1 MTRFFFTIVV
11 AFFVVSCLNAQPTT
25 GEPDVRLISSTSNTL
40 TVEFRP
46 NWQPARSQLI
56 DGVVYTDFHFVG
68 ALSDARRVGLAERK
82 FRSVPILVSSPARP
96 TVEVLAAESIE
107 LPNTRVAPVPLVNP
121 KTGERRFFNRSSNKE
136 ERATLADISPVSVA
150 RGNYIASL
158 SFYPIQ
164 YNAQT
169 QTVRKFTRIVA
180 RLVFAEPFGTPKFFT
195 EPPSDDEFLSGV
207 LNFGSQAASSPTTA
221 RLSSVSTATESVL
234 RSGRFYKLELRSEG
248 VYRLDRA
255 YLESIGIN
263 TASLNPRRLK
273 IYFNGGEELDSRVN
287 SSKISDLRE
296 SAIVVSGEEDGR
308 FDAGD
313 FILFYASTTSGV
325 RYDSLEQRLKHY
337 LNRQAVSSFAFL
349 ALDGEDG
356 KRIQTR
362 PSSQAASPFQAQVFQ
377 TQVFVENDRLNFGN
391 TGLNFYDSPLNA
403 ARQRVTYS
411 LAVPGID
418 KTRSVTYRAKL
429 IVSTTQNERYAL
441 REGGNVIA
449 QGNTGIAS
457 VPERVLGSEQLL
469 NSSLSGSA
477 ISGEQ
482 SRIEIEF
489 PATSETSQ
497 LYPDWV
503 ELDYARRFSAQNNF
517 LKFNSLVGLSAPSA
531 VEYSLS
537 GFTSAPSVWDITDR
551 NNVVRISGNMSANAI
566 TVQREE
572 SPSIYREYIAFS
584 DAAEFRR
591 PTSARA
597 ITAQNI
603 RSLASRSSATAFPE
617 YIIVYGQ
624 DFESEALRLLQ
635 YRTDRN
641 RLGNQAL
648 RGVAVGVEQLYNEFS
663 GGKQDYSAI
672 RDFIKLLY
680 DNASPARR
688 PKYLLLF
695 GDGDWDFRDIT
706 GRRYAKVPMYESDD
720 NLNVLSFAATTD
732 DFFVAVDG
740 EDFVPDLAVGRLTVQ
755 SRSEAQLAVDKIIEY
770 ENQLEQGDWK
780 NRVAFVADDG
790 PNGRE
795 ISNAPDQ
802 FAGDSEA
809 TIAAMNRVAPY
820 LNPVKIY
827 ASFFRAEAAAGG
839 TRRPGAFNEIITQL
853 NRGVLAINFIGHGNP
868 IVWTAEQIFSPSASF
883 PRLTNRNRP
892 TLCITATCDF
902 GRADDPT
909 VQSGSEQMFV
919 LPNGG
924 ASALITTSRS
934 IFISSGSAY
943 PPILFRELFTRASD
957 GLLFP
962 LGTSLYRFKLSL
974 SAVGNYGDAEKFYLI
989 GDPAMR
995 LGAAHSLARIDSI
1008 NGIAVSPQS
1017 RFQLNALSRVSISG
1031 SARLTRDS
1039 NLVNTSFNG
1048 TASMVVFDAPRQ
1060 VAADHNGTGNIDDF
1074 YAVRNALIYRGTA
1087 TVRNGRF
1094 RFNFIIPKD
1103 IAYDSLQTGKISFY
1117 LWRDGAAPSDNS
1129 ATAAGEF
1136 QNFVAAGTD
1145 PNAALDSNGPDA
1157 QVFLNDPSFQSGGIT
1172 NQNPLFIAE
1181 LSDQS
1186 GINLTQ
1192 NVGNALTL
1200 VINNDERNPI
1210 VLNDFY
1216 QARSESFTDGDVRYP
1231 LRNLSPGN
1239 YTLRFK
1245 AWDTYNNSTEKLLSF
1260 TVADSSRLALSNV
1273 YNFPNPFQTRT
1284 AFIFSHNRAGDD
1296 LNTRIKIYTVAGR
1309 LVKTLEQTTSASPN
1323 NIRIDWD
1330 GRDDDGQE
1338 LANGIYLYKVIV
1350 RSLRGDFQR
1359 EMIEKLAIV
1368 R

>member
-1 MTRFFFTIVV
+1 MTRFFFAIAV
-11 AFFVVSCLNAQPTT
+11 AFFVASCLNAQPTIN
-25 GEPDVRLISSTSNTL
+25 EPDVRLISSSSTAL
-40 TVEFRP
+40 TIEFRP
-46 NWQPARSQLI
+46 NWQPTRSQLI
-56 DGVVYTDFHFVG
+56 DGVAYTDFHFVG

-96 TVEVLAAESIE
+96 TLEILTAESIIV
-107 LPNTRVAPVPLVNP
+107 PNVRVAPMPLVDT
-121 KTGERRFFNRSSNKE
+121 KTGERRFFNRSINKE
-136 ERATLADISPVSVA
+136 ERATLADISPVSIA

-158 SFYPIQ
+158 SFYPVQ

-195 EPPSDDEFLSGV
+195 EQPNNNSDFLSGV
-207 LNFGSQAASSPTTA
+207 LNFGSQVTSSPTTA

-287 SSKISDLRE
+287 SSKISDLQE
-296 SAIVVSGEEDGR
+296 SAIFVSGEEDGR

-313 FILFYASTTSGV
+313 FILFYATTTSGV
-325 RYDSLEQRLKHY
+325 QYDSLEQRLKHY
-337 LNRQAVSSFAFL
+337 LNRQAASSFAFL

-377 TQVFVENDRLNFGN
+377 TQVFIENDRVNFTN

-411 LAVPGID
+411 LDVPSID
-418 KTRSVTYRAKL
+418 KTRSLSYRAKF
-429 IVSTTQNERYAL
+429 VASTTQNERYSL
-441 REGGNVIA
+441 REGSNVIS
-449 QGNTGIAS
+449 QGNTGITSGFYINGLDFFVDAT
-457 VPERVLGSEQLL
+457 LNGST
-469 NSSLSGSA
+469 

-497 LYPDWV
+497 LYPDWI

-531 VEYSLS
+531 VEYTLS
-537 GFTSAPSVWDITDR
+537 GFTSTPSVWDITDR
-551 NNVVRISGNMSANAI
+551 NNVVRISGNASANTI

-572 SPSIYREYIAFS
+572 SPRHYREYIAFS

-597 ITAQNI
+597 ITAQNF

-624 DFESEALRLLQ
+624 DFESEAVRLLQ

-641 RLGNQAL
+641 RLGNHAL
-648 RGVAVGVEQLYNEFS
+648 RGVAVSVEQLYNEFS

-672 RDFIKLLY
+672 RDFVKLLY
-680 DNASPARR
+680 DNAPPAQR
-688 PKYLLLF
+688 PKYVLLF
-695 GDGDWDFRDIT
+695 GDGDWDFRDLT
-706 GRRYAKVPMYESDD
+706 GRRYSKVPMHESED
-720 NLNVLSFAATTD
+720 NLNGLAFAASTD

-740 EDFVPDLAVGRLTVQ
+740 EDFIPDLAVGRLTVQ

-809 TIAAMNRVAPY
+809 TIAAMNSVAPY

-868 IVWTAEQIFSPSASF
+868 IVWTAEQIFSPSTSF
-883 PRLTNRNRP
+883 PRLTNRDRP
-892 TLCITATCDF
+892 TLCVTATCDF

-909 VQSGSEQMFV
+909 VQSGSEQLFV

-934 IFISSGSAY
+934 ILITSGSTY
-943 PPILFRELFTRASD
+943 PPILFRELFTRAPD

-974 SAVGNYGDAEKFYLI
+974 SAIGNYGDAEKFYLI

-995 LGAAHSLARIDSI
+995 LGAARALARIDSI

-1017 RFQLNALSRVSISG
+1017 RLQLNALSRVSISG
-1031 SARLTRDS
+1031 SARLTSDS
-1039 NLVNTSFNG
+1039 SLVNTSFNG

-1087 TVRNGRF
+1087 VVRNGRF

-1117 LWRDGAAPSDNS
+1117 LWRDVATPSDNS

-1145 PNAALDSNGPDA
+1145 PNAALDSDGPDA

-1172 NQNPLFIAE
+1172 NQNPVFIAE

-1245 AWDTYNNSTEKLLSF
+1245 AWDAYNNSTEKLLSF
-1260 TVADSSRLALSNV
+1260 TVADSSRLALGNV